1 MHLSKVRPA
10 QLQIESR
17 ENYQNIDR
25 WKTFYAIYT
34 GNTNMEGM
42 IGGKVNR

>member
-10 QLQIESR
+10 QLQIENR

-25 WKTFYAIYT
+25 WKTFYAICS
-34 GNTNMEGM
+34 GDTNMEGM
-42 IGGKVNR
+42 IDGKVSR